1 MKPPYEE
8 VQECIQRISVY
19 RRDAFALLGMAHY
32 NSHNIILERKMVDET
47 AKNTSSKE
55 MVRVVERL
63 LTGDY
68 VASDINR
75 LAELLVKHNRTMAQS
90 LETVI
95 GFELEDLMRRENAD

>member
-1 MKPPYEE
+1 MKSPNEE
-8 VQECIQRISVY
+8 IIRRVEKIQNY

-47 AKNTSSKE
+47 AENTSSKE

>member
-47 AKNTSSKE
+47 AENTSSKE

>member
-1 MKPPYEE
+1 
-8 VQECIQRISVY
+8 
-19 RRDAFALLGMAHY
+19 
-32 NSHNIILERKMVDET
+32 MVDENIE
-47 AKNTSSKE
+47 NTRDEE
-55 MVRVVERL
+55 MVRVVKRL

-75 LAELLVKHNRTMAQS
+75 LAELLVKHNRSMAQS

>member
-19 RRDAFALLGMAHY
+19 RRDAFALLGMAHF
-32 NSHNIILERKMVDET
+32 NHNNFLLERQMVDENIE
-47 AKNTSSKE
+47 NTRDEE
-55 MVRVVERL
+55 MVRVVKRL
-63 LTGDY
+63 LRGDY